1 MPPHEPITREELFAF
16 MDVLKKNN
24 EQMASVANY
33 LQRIAEGQDKTNG
46 RLYNGM
52 AKEIVKELTDALNK
66 NLDVESTER
75 QELRTRME
83 AEVLTIKNK
92 LDTIKDKVNW
102 VIIIFGSIAAVVAVS
117 SVIMTAIHAV
127 SHGAIPKVS

>member
-1 MPPHEPITREELFAF
+1 MPPHEPITREDLFTF
-16 MDVLKKNN
+16 MDVLRKNN
-24 EQMASVANY
+24 EQMATVASN
-33 LQRIAEGQDKTNG
+33 LQRLVEGQEKTNG

-75 QELRTRME
+75 RELRERME
-83 AEVLTIKNK
+83 EEIVLVKNK

-102 VIIIFGSIAAVVAVS
+102 VIIIFGSIAAIVAIS
-117 SVIMTAIHAV
+117 SVIMSVIHAM
-127 SHGAIPKVS
+127 SHGAIPKVG